1 MRVNTNANS
10 PGITKKV
17 STKHKDNPRSTT
29 DIKKC
34 RGETANM
41 NGHVFQLHSE
51 RKNKAQFADTMEAL
65 RIYSS
70 LVYKD
75 DIELLIVIFTEPGK
89 PEVKKPPG
97 PKE

>member
-1 MRVNTNANS
+1 
-10 PGITKKV
+10 
-17 STKHKDNPRSTT
+17 
-29 DIKKC
+29 
-34 RGETANM
+34 M
-41 NGHVFQLHSE
+41 NGRVFQSHSE

-75 DIELLIVIFTEPGK
+75 DIELLIVLFTEPGK

-97 PKE
+97 PKEEMKTDAKWNITKGSDGALIMTVSTSEEAIHNERIKQ